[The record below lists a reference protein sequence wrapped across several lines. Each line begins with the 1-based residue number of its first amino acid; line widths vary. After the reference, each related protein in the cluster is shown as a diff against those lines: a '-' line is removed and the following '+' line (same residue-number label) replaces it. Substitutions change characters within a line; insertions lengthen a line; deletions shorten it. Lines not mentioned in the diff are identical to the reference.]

1 MIPRKDIGWRGY
13 LIHLAIL
20 LVLGSYGFTRL
31 ATSDKIT
38 YKYHTQFE
46 SRIDQ
51 LENVVSLVPII
62 NGKLD
67 LLLELNGISKK

>member
-1 MIPRKDIGWRGY
+1 MLPKKGIGWRGY
-13 LIHLAIL
+13 LIHLFII
-20 LVLGSYGFTRL
+20 LVLGSYSFTLL

-46 SRIDQ
+46 SRIDR

-62 NGKLD
+62 DGKLD
-67 LLLELNGISKK
+67 LLLKLSGIEKK